1 MLLMIRVDLRPLRHF
16 PTSRKE
22 APDLVEKE
30 ELLRWRSTLRLDL
43 EILNREAQLLTTL
56 RTITAVTLNCL
67 TRRLQLYS
75 SIERF
80 ATLSANDPLRRQ
92 KPAKTSLNLNPQIRY

>member
-16 PTSRKE
+16 PVPLERK
-22 APDLVEKE
+22 LRTGRKG
-30 ELLRWRSTLRLDL
+30 ELLRRRSTLRLDL
-43 EILNREAQLLTTL
+43 EILYRKAQLLTTL
-56 RTITAVTLNCL
+56 GTVAAKTLYCL

-80 ATLSANDPLRRQ
+80 ATLCANDPLRRQ
-92 KPAKTSLNLNPQIRY
+92 KPAKASLNVSSQIRY